1 MAKDDASTAINSIL
15 GTGSV
20 FDGNL
25 RVEGGLRVDGKVEG
39 EVEVTGTLTVGHEGF
54 IKGQVSVAH
63 GIIGGTVSG
72 TIRADKQLELQNG
85 SKVEGDIY
93 TRSLVIEEGVFFEG
107 RCSMRNAE
115 TQSPDVENVQN

>member
-15 GTGSV
+15 GAGSV

-25 RVEGGLRVDGKVEG
+25 KVEGGLRVDGRVEG

-54 IKGQVSVAH
+54 IKGHVSVAH
-63 GIIGGTVSG
+63 GIIGGSVSG
-72 TIRADKQLELQNG
+72 TIKADKQLELQNG
-85 SKVEGDIY
+85 SKVEGDIF

-107 RCSMRNAE
+107 RCSMRNTSAPA
-115 TQSPDVENVQN
+115 PDVENV